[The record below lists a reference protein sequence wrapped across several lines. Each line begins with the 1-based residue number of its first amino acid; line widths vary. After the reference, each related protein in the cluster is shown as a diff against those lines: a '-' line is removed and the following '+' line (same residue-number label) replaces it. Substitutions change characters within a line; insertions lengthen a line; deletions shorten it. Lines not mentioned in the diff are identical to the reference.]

1 MVAEERK
8 GCVNVV
14 DGAPLVALP
23 SDAHLLR
30 PLFDLAEREPELPI
44 AAVRDGDRFVDV
56 SAREFVQRVRHL
68 AAGLI
73 AAGVEPGDRVALMSH
88 TRPEW
93 LLVDYAILLA
103 GGVTV
108 PIYDTSSPDQVQW
121 IVSDSGAML
130 IIVETADMRGV
141 AERFA
146 SLVPECR
153 RIVTIDE
160 GGLDQLVSEGITANN
175 SAGNDSAGNDA
186 IIDDRLAA
194 LKIDALATI
203 IYTSGTTGRPKG
215 CMLTHRN
222 LRTNVIQTL
231 DAIGPALR
239 PGDSALLFLPLAHT
253 LTKTTALFG
262 TESGIREA
270 FATDIPHLPEELAM
284 VQPTLICAVPRIF
297 EKIYNSA
304 HHRAHSEHKGWIFD
318 RAADVA
324 IRWSRER
331 SSGRVMPWTKA
342 AHAVFEPLVYRKVRL
357 ALGGNLRLAF
367 SGGAPLGE
375 RLAHFFAGAGIDIY
389 EGYGLTETSPTLT
402 VNRPGAWK
410 PGAVGRPVVGT
421 SIMIAQDGEIL
432 AKGPQVFG
440 GYWHN
445 PTATAESFDADG
457 WFRTGDVGSI
467 DEDGFVRITGRKK
480 ELLVTAAGKNVA
492 PAPLEDRLRSHELI
506 SQAIVVGDARPFIAA
521 LVTID
526 EAAFG
531 QWATEH
537 GHEGRSVADLRDV
550 DELLAE
556 IQSAIDAVNRS
567 VSRAESIRDFTILPR
582 DLTIEDGEL
591 TPTLKVRRAVVET
604 MYADVIDAFYTR

>member
-1 MVAEERK
+1 MNVAE
-8 GCVNVV
+8 
-14 DGAPLVALP
+14 GAPLVALP
-23 SDAHLLR
+23 ADAHLLR
-30 PLFDLAEREPELPI
+30 PLFDLAEREPDLPI
-44 AAVRDGDRFVDV
+44 AAVRDGNRFVDV
-56 SAREFVQRVRHL
+56 SAHEFVQRVRQL
-68 AAGLI
+68 AAGFI
-73 AAGVEPGDRVALMSH
+73 AAGVETGDRVALMSH
-88 TRPEW
+88 TRLEW
-93 LLVDYAILLA
+93 MLVDYAILLA

-108 PIYDTSSPDQVQW
+108 PIYDTSSAEQVEW
-121 IVSDSGAML
+121 IVGDSGAVVFV
-130 IIVETADMRGV
+130 VETPEMRNV
-141 AERFA
+141 AEQLS

-160 GGLDQLVSEGITANN
+160 GGLDDLVGESVDG
-175 SAGNDSAGNDA
+175 DHA
-186 IIDDRLAA
+186 IVDERLAA
-194 LKIDALATI
+194 LQIDALATI
-203 IYTSGTTGRPKG
+203 VYTSGTTGRPKG

-253 LTKTTALFG
+253 LTKTTALFV

-270 FATDIPHLPEELAM
+270 FATDIPHLPEELAL

-304 HHRAHSEHKGWIFD
+304 HHHAHAAHKGWIFD

-324 IRWSRER
+324 IRWSTER
-331 SSGRVMPWTKA
+331 SANQVKPWTSA
-342 AHAVFEPLVYRKVRL
+342 AHAVFERLVYRKVRM
-357 ALGGNLRLAF
+357 ALGGNLRVAF
-367 SGGAPLGE
+367 SGGAPLGD
-375 RLAHFFAGAGIDIY
+375 RLTHFFAGAGIDIY

-402 VNRPGAWK
+402 VNRPGAWT
-410 PGAVGRPVVGT
+410 PGTVGRPVAGT
-421 SIMIAQDGEIL
+421 SIMIATDGEIL

-445 PTATAESFDADG
+445 PAATAESFDTAG
-457 WFRTGDVGSI
+457 WFRTGDIGSI

-506 SQAIVVGDARPFIAA
+506 SQAIVVGDARPFVAA
-521 LVTID
+521 LITID
-526 EAAFG
+526 EVAFG

-537 GHEGRSVADLRDV
+537 GHHGRSVADLREAE
-550 DELLAE
+550 ELLSE
-556 IQSAIDAVNRS
+556 IQSAVDEANRS
-567 VSRAESIRDFTILPR
+567 VSRSESIRRFTILPR

-591 TPTLKVRRAVVET
+591 TPTLKVRRVVVQT
-604 MYADVIDAFYTR
+604 MYADVIEAIYSD